1 MENKITV
8 VNEEITV
15 PKGYELYEI
24 LDLDDSE
31 FEGESP
37 IVTGEVR
44 LKYERRKDPL

>member
-1 MENKITV
+1 MEKEITE

-15 PKGYELYEI
+15 PKGYELDEI
-24 LDLDDSE
+24 LDMDDSE

-44 LKYERRKDPL
+44 LKYE